1 MAARNADS
9 PASGD
14 ASPRNA
20 QEKRNLGLDV
30 LSAKLK
36 QNYDFFAGLS
46 DGELVDFL
54 RLCDSQT
61 YQRGEI
67 IFEEGER
74 EGYWFI
80 ILSGRVLIYREETE
94 LGYLGE
100 GQCFGEVGLLKDAP
114 RSTSARAELETLLL
128 GVPRNILAEDMP
140 ALGYK
145 VLEYFANQLADKLMK
160 ANIQIENPNIG

>member
-1 MAARNADS
+1 M
-9 PASGD
+9 
-14 ASPRNA
+14 
-20 QEKRNLGLDV
+20 
-30 LSAKLK
+30 K
-36 QNYDFFAGLS
+36 QNYDFFADLS

-54 RLCDSQT
+54 RLRDSQT

-74 EGYWFI
+74 EGCWFI
-80 ILSGRVLIYREETE
+80 ILSGRVLIYREETA

-100 GQCFGEVGLLKDAP
+100 GRCFGEAGLLKDAP
-114 RSTSARAELETLLL
+114 RSTSARTGNAL

-145 VLEYFANQLADKLMK
+145 VLEYFANQLAGKPMK